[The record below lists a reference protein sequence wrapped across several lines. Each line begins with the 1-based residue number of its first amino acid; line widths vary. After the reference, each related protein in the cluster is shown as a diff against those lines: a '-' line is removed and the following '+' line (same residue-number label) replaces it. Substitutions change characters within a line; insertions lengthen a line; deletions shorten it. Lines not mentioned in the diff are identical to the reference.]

1 VLPSSLPLALFAV
14 PDLGEDED
22 SAGGAAGKAG
32 WWLLLALGKS
42 ARTGGATAKHRSV
55 WEMTRKTT
63 VSEASA
69 NPNSTRR
76 ARTCHRHNRQNKRQ
90 SPTGS
95 SHHSS
100 GSSREKKKKKKK
112 RVGLKKKNVEKE
124 KNEVK

>member
-1 VLPSSLPLALFAV
+1 VLVLPSALPLALFAV
-14 PDLGEDED
+14 PGLGEDEGT
-22 SAGGAAGKAG
+22 AGAGRAG
-32 WWLLLALGKS
+32 WLLLALGKS